1 MAQTARGDPSSPI
14 ANVGVVAGTIP
25 AANREGHM
33 DQLLYTIPQC
43 CRLAAVGRT
52 KFYELIASGEIPVRK
67 IGKKSLVA
75 AADLKRWAEQLPAIA
90 VKLKPADGADMP
102 SACLAEKAPAVITM
116 TVVAAGTVAFEIGDL
131 GYRISPSASQLS
143 SPPSARCASKPHR
156 DSPNRPPQPSR

>member
-1 MAQTARGDPSSPI
+1 
-14 ANVGVVAGTIP
+14 
-25 AANREGHM
+25 M

-90 VKLKPADGADMP
+90 VKLKPADEADM
-102 SACLAEKAPAVITM
+102 LASRRGAPPRRA
-116 TVVAAGTVAFEIGDL
+116 
-131 GYRISPSASQLS
+131 
-143 SPPSARCASKPHR
+143 
-156 DSPNRPPQPSR
+156 